1 MSRGKWIIAFL
12 CVPAA
17 LLGAALLRS
26 GHISG
31 RLQAEGVETKA
42 VLTGSS
48 SRAEFVGYRPRSRRY
63 RGKHTVCYFDY
74 RYVVGGQT
82 YTGKVRKKENLHT
95 ARIGDSVVVRY
106 LPDDPGV
113 HRLVTD
119 SAGRYERPR
128 SRLPARSI
136 CNSGYKIVCLQG
148 SSTRIHLKMTRFFFL
163 LAALPYFAGSA
174 AAHPAIL
181 PDSSAV
187 VRLDTAASGRTVYLR
202 VDEPPRFQGGDVL
215 AFRDWVFRHLCFG
228 GEMFREGVEARLVVS
243 FVVGRQGAVEEPEVV
258 SSTDERCSAE
268 VLRVLASAPR
278 WTPGRLGN
286 VAVRTKLVMPV
297 NIQLAVPTAADS
309 LAAGLSDGI
318 PLEEDVAGELER
330 MPLFQGGDLQSFRKW
345 VMENLK
351 YPREALEDEVE
362 DDIVVTFIVEKDGTL
377 SEIVVEQGLNLA
389 LIREVGRVLTLSPK
403 WEPGR
408 LGNGEPVQVRYTL
421 PLIFRL
427 DRTRPAGQPVRPS
440 VPGREVRV
448 GVDDYSRF

>member
-1 MSRGKWIIAFL
+1 MPAD
-12 CVPAA
+12 VP
-17 LLGAALLRS
+17 
-26 GHISG
+26 
-31 RLQAEGVETKA
+31 VA
-42 VLTGSS
+42 V
-48 SRAEFVGYRPRSRRY
+48 A
-63 RGKHTVCYFDY
+63 
-74 RYVVGGQT
+74 
-82 YTGKVRKKENLHT
+82 
-95 ARIGDSVVVRY
+95 
-106 LPDDPGV
+106 DP
-113 HRLVTD
+113 
-119 SAGRYERPR
+119 RPR

-286 VAVRTKLVMPV
+286 VAVSSWRCLRPRIRSRRGCRMEFRWRRMWPG
-297 NIQLAVPTAADS
+297 NWNGCRYFR
-309 LAAGLSDGI
+309 AGICKVS
-318 PLEEDVAGELER
+318 A
-330 MPLFQGGDLQSFRKW
+330 
-345 VMENLK
+345 
-351 YPREALEDEVE
+351 
-362 DDIVVTFIVEKDGTL
+362 
-377 SEIVVEQGLNLA
+377 
-389 LIREVGRVLTLSPK
+389 
-403 WEPGR
+403 
-408 LGNGEPVQVRYTL
+408 NG
-421 PLIFRL
+421 
-427 DRTRPAGQPVRPS
+427 
-440 VPGREVRV
+440 
-448 GVDDYSRF
+448 

>member
-1 MSRGKWIIAFL
+1 
-12 CVPAA
+12 
-17 LLGAALLRS
+17 
-26 GHISG
+26 
-31 RLQAEGVETKA
+31 
-42 VLTGSS
+42 
-48 SRAEFVGYRPRSRRY
+48 
-63 RGKHTVCYFDY
+63 
-74 RYVVGGQT
+74 
-82 YTGKVRKKENLHT
+82 
-95 ARIGDSVVVRY
+95 
-106 LPDDPGV
+106 
-113 HRLVTD
+113 
-119 SAGRYERPR
+119 
-128 SRLPARSI
+128 
-136 CNSGYKIVCLQG
+136 
-148 SSTRIHLKMTRFFFL
+148 
-163 LAALPYFAGSA
+163 
-174 AAHPAIL
+174 
-181 PDSSAV
+181 
-187 VRLDTAASGRTVYLR
+187 
-202 VDEPPRFQGGDVL
+202 
-215 AFRDWVFRHLCFG
+215 
-228 GEMFREGVEARLVVS
+228 MFREGVEARLVVS

-318 PLEEDVAGELER
+318 PLEEDVAGELEQ

-377 SEIVVEQGLNLA
+377 SDIVVEQGKNLA

-408 LGNGEPVQVRYTL
+408 LGNGEPVRVRYTL

>member
-113 HRLVTD
+113 HRLP
-119 SAGRYERPR
+119 RPR

>member
-1 MSRGKWIIAFL
+1 MPAD
-12 CVPAA
+12 VP
-17 LLGAALLRS
+17 
-26 GHISG
+26 
-31 RLQAEGVETKA
+31 VA
-42 VLTGSS
+42 V
-48 SRAEFVGYRPRSRRY
+48 A
-63 RGKHTVCYFDY
+63 
-74 RYVVGGQT
+74 
-82 YTGKVRKKENLHT
+82 
-95 ARIGDSVVVRY
+95 
-106 LPDDPGV
+106 DP
-113 HRLVTD
+113 
-119 SAGRYERPR
+119 RPR

-163 LAALPYFAGSA
+163 LCRAAPYFAGSA

-187 VRLDTAASGRTVYLR
+187 VRLDTAAVRPDCLPARGRASPVPGGR
-202 VDEPPRFQGGDVL
+202 RARFPGLGVPASLFRRGDVP
-215 AFRDWVFRHLCFG
+215 RG
-228 GEMFREGVEARLVVS
+228 GRGAPGRAA

-345 VMENLK
+345 VMEQ
-351 YPREALEDEVE
+351 PDR
-362 DDIVVTFIVEKDGTL
+362 
-377 SEIVVEQGLNLA
+377 S
-389 LIREVGRVLTLSPK
+389 
-403 WEPGR
+403 PGR
-408 LGNGEPVQVRYTL
+408 R
-421 PLIFRL
+421 
-427 DRTRPAGQPVRPS
+427 
-440 VPGREVRV
+440 
-448 GVDDYSRF
+448 SRMRSKTAL

>member
-1 MSRGKWIIAFL
+1 MFAGIVYPNPF
-12 CVPAA
+12 
-17 LLGAALLRS
+17 
-26 GHISG
+26 
-31 RLQAEGVETKA
+31 
-42 VLTGSS
+42 
-48 SRAEFVGYRPRSRRY
+48 
-63 RGKHTVCYFDY
+63 
-74 RYVVGGQT
+74 
-82 YTGKVRKKENLHT
+82 EN
-95 ARIGDSVVVRY
+95 
-106 LPDDPGV
+106 DPI
-113 HRLVTD
+113 L
-119 SAGRYERPR
+119 
-128 SRLPARSI
+128 
-136 CNSGYKIVCLQG
+136 
-148 SSTRIHLKMTRFFFL
+148 FL

-181 PDSSAV
+181 PDSSVV
-187 VRLDTAASGRTVYLR
+187 VRPDTAASDRTVYLR
-202 VDEPPRFQGGDVL
+202 VDEPPRFQGRRARFPGLGVSASLFRRGDVP
-215 AFRDWVFRHLCFG
+215 R
-228 GEMFREGVEARLVVS
+228 GVEARLVVS

-278 WTPGRLGN
+278 WTPGRLGD
-286 VAVRTKLVMPV
+286 VAVRTKLVLPV

-318 PLEEDVAGELER
+318 PLEEDVAGELEQ

-377 SEIVVEQGLNLA
+377 SEIVVEQGRNLA
-389 LIREVGRVLTLSPK
+389 LIREVGRVLTLSPN

-408 LGNGEPVQVRYTL
+408 LGNGEPVRVRYTL

-440 VPGREVRV
+440 VPGRKVRV